1 MYPDKALILEKLTAK
16 PFRRR
21 IVCTTETDS
30 TNTLA
35 KKLACEGAISGTVV
49 IAARQTN
56 GRGRNGRT
64 WYSDDEGSLC
74 MSFFT
79 RPETDLR
86 IMPAYSMCL
95 ANAVV
100 AAMRA
105 FGADCK
111 IKWPNDIIAGGKKLC
126 GILSEGSISGYH
138 ALLICG
144 IGVNVNTHFAKS
156 SMDYTSVSPDADF
169 SYEQAATSLFDL
181 TGKRHVREYV
191 AAQIL
196 NETAKAF
203 SELASGGLSRQAEV
217 YAQNSCVLGHE
228 VNVYA
233 PDGVYSGKACGFDSL
248 GRIVVRTEQG
258 ERIFDSGDVSLRL
271 IDFRS

>member
-1 MYPDKALILEKLTAK
+1 MYPDKSLILERLTTK
-16 PFRRR
+16 TLGRH
-21 IVCTTETDS
+21 IICTAETDS

-35 KKLACEGAISGTVV
+35 KQLAREGTVGGTLV
-49 IAARQTN
+49 ITACQTK

-74 MSFFT
+74 MSVLL

-86 IMPAYSMCL
+86 IMPAYTVCF

-100 AAMRA
+100 SALRA

-126 GILSEGSISGYH
+126 GILSEGGISGNH
-138 ALLICG
+138 AFLVCG

-156 SMDYTSVSPDADF
+156 CMDYTSVSPDADF
-169 SYEQAATSLFDL
+169 SYEQAAASLFDL
-181 TGKRHVREYV
+181 TGKRHVREYI

-196 NETAKAF
+196 NEAEKAF
-203 SELASGGLSRQAEV
+203 SCLADGELSLQAEV
-217 YAQNSCVLGHE
+217 YAQNSCVLGYE

-233 PDGVYSGKACGFDSL
+233 PDGVYSGRAKGFDIL
-248 GRIVVRTEQG
+248 GRIIVQTEQG
-258 ERIFDSGDVSLRL
+258 ERTFDSGDVTLRL
-271 IDFRS
+271 VIR